1 MVPISGLCAGIAV
14 DAAFHMPIAHSV
26 HCASRVADV
35 GHVDEVSPVPRGF
48 AATQH
53 VLSPTEQPGGT
64 WPPKSPPPPDHRP
77 AETSKQEKQE
87 WNMRELKGRTARTV
101 VVVTLI
107 VSALVLALD
116 QPVRAVSDVE
126 TESAPGVM
134 TAALL
139 G

>member
-1 MVPISGLCAGIAV
+1 
-14 DAAFHMPIAHSV
+14 
-26 HCASRVADV
+26 
-35 GHVDEVSPVPRGF
+35 
-48 AATQH
+48 
-53 VLSPTEQPGGT
+53 
-64 WPPKSPPPPDHRP
+64 
-77 AETSKQEKQE
+77 
-87 WNMRELKGRTARTV
+87 MRELKGRTARTV